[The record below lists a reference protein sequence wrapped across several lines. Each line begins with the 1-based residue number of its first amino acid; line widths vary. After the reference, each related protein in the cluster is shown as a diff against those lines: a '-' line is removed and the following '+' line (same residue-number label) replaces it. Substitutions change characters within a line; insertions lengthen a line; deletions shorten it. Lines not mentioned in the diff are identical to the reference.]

1 VHENTLRAIRRE
13 MMQVLRGCAK
23 ALLSA
28 RRVTRPAPPGVGP
41 FFEGSGGWSWAQ
53 AAVAIDPPKSVRGC
67 VATSVSPTPAIAPT
81 KMREVLRMDQQAFVI
96 FTSVA
101 PTRSYGRP
109 LVCQDY
115 GSCTPLGAAHV
126 KKAAQRTGLSLQKEA
141 ITSWKGILTGH
152 CAFGPNSAKHAKS
165 DKRPRA

>member
-1 VHENTLRAIRRE
+1 MHENTLRAIRRE

-101 PTRSYGRP
+101 PTALLWPPFSLSGLWLLP
-109 LVCQDY
+109 
-115 GSCTPLGAAHV
+115 
-126 KKAAQRTGLSLQKEA
+126 RT
-141 ITSWKGILTGH
+141 TSQVRFT
-152 CAFGPNSAKHAKS
+152 
-165 DKRPRA
+165 DKRRLDEHPIPSLNGYCGALLLRAFRIVAGLWSRG